1 MDHDLPII
9 DAHQHFWDL
18 GLGRH
23 PWLCG
28 DEQIPFRYG
37 DYSALKERNYLPAD
51 YLRDTEGFNVV
62 KSIYMEAEW
71 DPADPL
77 GETAWVMDLHERT
90 GFPHA
95 VIGQAWFMAD
105 DIESVL
111 AGQATCPLM
120 RSIRQKPVAA
130 PSHDAFQPGIPG
142 SLADPTF
149 RAGYAHLATHGLH
162 FDLQTPWWHLDE
174 AADLA
179 RDIPD
184 TTIILNHTG
193 LPTDRS
199 PDGLVAWRAHM
210 ERFAAVPNTAVK
222 VSGICVPGEAWT
234 AELNREVV
242 LRTIEL
248 FGVDRT
254 MFASNFPV
262 DKLVAGFEAIYSGF
276 MTIVADISDDDQ
288 LKLFHDNAVRYYRPV

>member
-18 GLGRH
+18 GLGQH

-95 VIGQAWFMAD
+95 VIGQAWFIAD
-105 DIESVL
+105 DIEAVL
-111 AGQATCPLM
+111 AGPATCPLM

-276 MTIVADISDDDQ
+276 MTIVADISDADQ

>member
-105 DIESVL
+105 DIEGVL
-111 AGQATCPLM
+111 AGQAKCPLM

-222 VSGICVPGEAWT
+222 ISGICVQGEAWT

-248 FGVDRT
+248 FGVERT

-276 MTIVADISDDDQ
+276 MTIVADISVDDQ